1 MVRLKKINGSMI
13 NKLEYGGEMKKE
25 KLVNEFNKLNDGSN
39 LSEIQKYITKMMEV
53 NSFNNTPLELFCYLT
68 EEVGELAK
76 EIRKTEKN
84 MEMDI
89 KKEYESCLKHEI
101 ADVFIYLLAICNS
114 YNIDLLEAFKDKE
127 KINLD
132 RVWK

>member
-1 MVRLKKINGSMI
+1 MNKK
-13 NKLEYGGEMKKE
+13 L
-25 KLVNEFNKLNDGSN
+25 LVTEFNKINSDSN
-39 LSEIQKYITKMMEV
+39 LNEIQEYISKMMEA
-53 NSFNNTPLELFCYLT
+53 NGFNNTPLELFCYLT

-84 MEMDI
+84 MDMDV
-89 KKEYESCLKHEI
+89 KKKYKSCLKDEI

-114 YNIDLLEAFKDKE
+114 YDIDLLKAFKDKE
-127 KINLD
+127 KINLK